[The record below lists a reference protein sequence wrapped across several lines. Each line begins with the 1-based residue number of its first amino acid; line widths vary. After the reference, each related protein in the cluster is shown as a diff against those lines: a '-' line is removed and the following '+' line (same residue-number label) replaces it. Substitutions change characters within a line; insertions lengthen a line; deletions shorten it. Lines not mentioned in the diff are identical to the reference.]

1 MVVSIEDGG
10 DCTSGI
16 RGPNRV
22 GVRPRPT
29 SGPNHSVSDDRQ
41 EELHANYNDGI
52 RIHDRIGK
60 YEFGSLFRD
69 GKTELVLQNP
79 DEFVE

>member
-16 RGPNRV
+16 RDPNRV
-22 GVRPRPT
+22 GDRPRPT

-41 EELHANYNDGI
+41 EELRANYTVGI
-52 RIHDRIGK
+52 RIHDWIGK
-60 YEFGSLFRD
+60 YGFGSLFR
-69 GKTELVLQNP
+69 
-79 DEFVE
+79 